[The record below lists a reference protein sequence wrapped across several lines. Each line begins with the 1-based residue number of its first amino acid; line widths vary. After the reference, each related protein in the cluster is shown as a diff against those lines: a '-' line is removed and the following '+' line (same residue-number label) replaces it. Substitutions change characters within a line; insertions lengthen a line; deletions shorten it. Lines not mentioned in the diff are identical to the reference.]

1 MASKK
6 KPIDSRVDYSLI
18 LPVFFLVLIGLFSV
32 YTATIHDYPSKI
44 MVVMGQQ
51 LIWLIMGA
59 AISFVVM
66 LFSTEF
72 LWKITPYLYGLGL
85 ILMIFPLIF
94 YSPELVASTGAK
106 NWVSIGSV
114 TLFQP
119 SEFMK
124 ISYIL
129 ILARL
134 TVTFKQKYKEKN
146 LQEDGKLLLWFALL
160 TLPIMILLA
169 LQKDLGTAMV
179 FMAILA
185 GLVLIAGI
193 SWQIILPVV
202 GAVALI
208 VALFMVVFL
217 VPGGKEFLYHHMGV
231 DTYQINRL
239 SAWLNPF
246 DYAGSVAYQQ
256 TQGMISIGSGGLF
269 GKGFNIV
276 ELPVPVRESDMIFT
290 VIAENFGFIGGSIVL
305 ALYLILIYR
314 MLRVTFASNNLFY
327 TYISTGFIMMILFHI
342 FENIGAAVGIL
353 PLTGIPLPFISQGGS
368 SLISNLIG
376 VGLVLSMSYQNSLN
390 QEKATERYFAHI
402 KKESLTS

>member
-72 LWKITPYLYGLGL
+72 LWKITPYLYVLGL

-217 VPGGKEFLYHHMGV
+217 IPGGKEFLYHHMGV

-246 DYAGSVAYQQ
+246 DYAGSIAYQQ

>member
-1 MASKK
+1 MTSKK
-6 KPIDSRVDYSLI
+6 KPIDGRVDYSLI

-217 VPGGKEFLYHHMGV
+217 IPGGKEFLYHHMGV

-246 DYAGSVAYQQ
+246 DYAGSIAYQQ

>member
-44 MVVMGQQ
+44 MVVIGQQ

-217 VPGGKEFLYHHMGV
+217 IPGGKEFLYHHMGV

-246 DYAGSVAYQQ
+246 DYAGSIAYQQ